1 MRSPAWSA
9 TCRSLWYTAAHA
21 AQDIGDCPFGD
32 DQTEQ
37 LVGKPGQAFKAYM
50 VAVMQICE
58 QRADPGAEQRARR
71 HLGRRLGAIFAAAAT
86 EQLDACD
93 DRPDRRQI
101 DVIIAMT
108 AALDLTRNIAVA
120 MPAGRRHDPLGLI
133 RCLGQR
139 PVPANSRGALA
150 VLRLAALT
158 ATLAEIV
165 LRERDA

>member
-32 DQTEQ
+32 DQTEQQ

-120 MPAGRRHDPLGLI
+120 MPA
-133 RCLGQR
+133 
-139 PVPANSRGALA
+139 PVPARRRAGTS
-150 VLRLAALT
+150 
-158 ATLAEIV
+158 IS
-165 LRERDA
+165 